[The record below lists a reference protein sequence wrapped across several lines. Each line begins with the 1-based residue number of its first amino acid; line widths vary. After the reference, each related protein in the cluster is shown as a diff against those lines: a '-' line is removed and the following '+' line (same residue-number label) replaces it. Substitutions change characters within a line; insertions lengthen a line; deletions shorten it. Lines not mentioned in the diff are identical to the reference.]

1 MSLFTSTQ
9 EKRFWLLALLVAIT
23 ILSTLFI
30 GQPLRRLLSSQDLQA
45 VIFLG
50 GMLTLALAV
59 VLQGWQSKPHALEII
74 IWLSLIAV
82 GGMFFLRLGLP
93 ERSHL
98 IEYSALSIFILNALQ
113 ERSKQRQLLV
123 SPYLATFLLAFPL
136 GLFDEML
143 QGFIPDRVFDPN
155 DILFNALAIGLTI
168 GVISLLRWAKGK
180 LRTKA

>member
-9 EKRFWLLALLVAIT
+9 EQRFWLLALLVATT

-30 GQPLRRLLSSQDLQA
+30 GQPLRRRLSSQDLQA
-45 VIFLG
+45 LVFLG

-59 VLQGWQSKPHALEII
+59 VLQGWQSKPRVLEIV
-74 IWLSLIAV
+74 IWLALLAV
-82 GGMFFLRLGLP
+82 CGMFFLRLGLP

-98 IEYSALSIFILNALQ
+98 IEYSALTIFILNALQ

-143 QGFIPDRVFDPN
+143 QRFIPDRVFDPN
-155 DILFNALAIGLTI
+155 DILFNALAIGMTI
-168 GVISLLRWAKGK
+168 GVISLLRWARHK
-180 LRTKA
+180 LRTEA

>member
-9 EKRFWLLALLVAIT
+9 EKRFWLLALLVATT

-59 VLQGWQSKPHALEII
+59 VLQGWQSKPHVLEII

-82 GGMFFLRLGLP
+82 CGMFFLRLGLP

-136 GLFDEML
+136 GLFDEIL
-143 QGFIPDRVFDPN
+143 QGLIPNRVFDPN
-155 DILFNALAIGLTI
+155 DILFNALAIGMTI
-168 GVISLLRWAKGK
+168 GVISLLRWVKHK
-180 LRTKA
+180 LRTEA

>member
-9 EKRFWLLALLVAIT
+9 EKRFWLLALLVATT

-59 VLQGWQSKPHALEII
+59 VLQGWQSKPHVLEII

-82 GGMFFLRLGLP
+82 CGMFFLRLGLA

-98 IEYSALSIFILNALQ
+98 IEYSALTIFMLNALQ

-136 GLFDEML
+136 GLFDEIL
-143 QGFIPDRVFDPN
+143 QRFIPDRVFDPN
-155 DILFNALAIGLTI
+155 DILFNALAIGMTI
-168 GVISLLRWAKGK
+168 GVISLLRWAKVK